1 MDVKVPKFT
10 VYNAC
15 RVIGCQHAPFE
26 RQPTAEPKA
35 VRAAQGHSTESLQ
48 PNWDGHQMVNLP
60 SVPAI
65 EGELIPFRRLAICQE
80 GKAGNEKSASEHEA
94 TEARGGPK
102 DGELKFA
109 AAS

>member
-1 MDVKVPKFT
+1 
-10 VYNAC
+10 
-15 RVIGCQHAPFE
+15 
-26 RQPTAEPKA
+26 
-35 VRAAQGHSTESLQ
+35 
-48 PNWDGHQMVNLP
+48 MVNLP